1 VAARHTARTREDD
14 VVAGTGGP
22 QTQGLR
28 ERKKA
33 KTRQQIQEH
42 ALRLFRLQGY
52 RETTVEQ
59 IAEAAEVSPSTVFHY
74 FPTKADLVLY
84 DALDERL
91 IEAFRAVAPEVG
103 PIAAMRQAMRVGFGE
118 ASPEQIAVQR
128 ERARLIRSSPEL
140 SSAMLEDF
148 ARTIGMMAQLLAE
161 RIGRQRSDDQVLAL
175 AGAILGVGV
184 AVWYAG
190 EGDGSLDTFLER
202 FERGLG
208 LLESGF
214 SV

>member
-1 VAARHTARTREDD
+1 M
-14 VVAGTGGP
+14 VAGTGGP